1 MSSAHPI
8 MRGLLD
14 SRRERYSLPQ
24 KFYGDTAFYDLDL
37 DLLFG
42 RCWILAG
49 FECQIGAPGR
59 NRNRRENAEN
69 SSDFKFRFARIPP
82 KAPPLK
88 GGCCWTLS
96 DAIGIHF

>member
-14 SRRERYSLPQ
+14 SRRERYSLPR

-59 NRNRRENAEN
+59 NLNQTKN
-69 SSDFKFRFARIPP
+69 
-82 KAPPLK
+82 
-88 GGCCWTLS
+88 
-96 DAIGIHF
+96 IGKLLGF